1 MSKLMDELM
10 AEVTR
15 VNDLKTEVERTV
27 AMQNAEIEAD
37 RKVRM
42 ERPRAFLIKMGWM
55 LDKVRE
61 YDEGIYF
68 PSVPLGVTLKGKPL
82 YMSYST
88 YKCVGNNR
96 NLQAYGGY
104 CCQIQFRVGP
114 QTIRPD
120 YPENKEFVDALVDQW
135 DDEHE
140 VQFENRIAE
149 IIKTKLAEK
158 METMQKK
165 LAQSNNEHERYF
177 GKGE

>member
-55 LDKVRE
+55 LDKVCEPNER
-61 YDEGIYF
+61 GYF
-68 PSVPLGVTLKGKPL
+68 PNIPLGVNHNGYPL
-82 YMSYST
+82 YMIYST
-88 YKCVGNNR
+88 YQGTGTNR
-96 NLQAYGGY
+96 NLQAYGGLLN
-104 CCQIQFRVGP
+104 QIQYRVGP
-114 QTIRPD
+114 KTIRPD
-120 YPENKEFVDALVDQW
+120 YEENQEYVNAIIDQW

-140 VQFENRIAE
+140 AQFENRIAE

-158 METMQKK
+158 MEAMQKK
-165 LAQSNNEHERYF
+165 LAQSNDEHEKYF